1 MSTPIQPLAVHPF
14 QNVSDFF
21 MCGLGMINFYLGY
34 LVCAE
39 TCEDDE
45 WGALS
50 E

>member
-1 MSTPIQPLAVHPF
+1 MCPFGTMRSPLPKCIY
-14 QNVSDFF
+14 DFF
-21 MCGLGMINFYLGY
+21 LCGLGMINLYLGY
-34 LVCAE
+34 LVFAE